1 MIQKIGKYRII
12 ERIGRGGMG
21 SVYKAHDPILDRLVA
36 LKVVSAETDHTD
48 ELRARFF
55 REAQACAKLSHP
67 NVVTIHDLGE
77 ADGNLFIVMELLEGD
92 ELRQLI
98 ARRAITH
105 LEDKLPLMI
114 QICEGLEYAHEKGIV
129 HRDVKPGNIFVLR
142 NGQVKI
148 LDFGIAQIAAAET
161 GLTRAGLIVG
171 TLQYMAPER
180 ARGQGGQSSDIFSV
194 GAVFYEFLTNRA
206 PFSGEDPIEILDKLR
221 TENPPRLSEVDP
233 GVPLE
238 LCAII
243 ERALAKDPTQRF
255 ANLGQMRSELT
266 ALRRKR
272 AEDTERLRQ
281 DVQGRLRQLHE
292 LRGALESRLGG
303 PWADETVFVVDE
315 HAPLT
320 TLESVGRDTSTRI
333 ARLTE
338 LLARAEMLK
347 PALDSGLEALRAG
360 DFDRAV
366 VELDRVV
373 DEMPEHAQAV
383 ESLRLAQ
390 HQIAERR
397 QGKEQLEAFVR
408 EASAAYE
415 AREYA
420 RCLEILDWVAQH
432 SAGEPAPAD
441 AERVRTAAQAALAS
455 EQEAEAAR
463 QDERR
468 RANESA
474 MRMRERAEHARRAA
488 ETAEAR
494 LDQTHL
500 WGLAETK
507 LADGRAAIAEEAYG
521 PAEQHLDEARQLFE
535 RAEAAARQARAA
547 ARAAQL
553 AEARRVDTPT
563 ETVRPNRTVDDTV
576 FSEADAPT
584 VMVQTPPVAFP
595 PPAKWP
601 TPTSSVPVEAKV
613 APVEAKAAPAAA
625 KPIAFE
631 SPRVEPI
638 ATRAAARTR
647 PVWQSPRYLGP
658 AAAGVLLLAGIGIYY
673 AASTPARKEARDS
686 ARVAAVEQQ
695 KAQVD
700 QLRAGVVV
708 AAERAT
714 KAEAGAL
721 AVAVLSRA
729 QAAQAEG
736 ERLAAAGEFKAAT
749 QAYQEASERF
759 GEAER
764 TAQTKREQRT
774 AADVARAQM
783 VAAKQRASSAAP
795 DYARALEGERQA
807 GSLYAQTS
815 FPEATAGFRAAADL
829 FAKALPPEPPKPA
842 SVAPA
847 PSAPAT
853 PSAAA
858 TPTPSAAPSAP
869 TPSTAPATPSAPA
882 AGAANPRA
890 EIRGV
895 LDTYVRAIE
904 TKNLASL
911 QQVRPG
917 LTADEINRMRVANEI
932 KKSHKVDLKVD
943 EITVNGDEARAT
955 GRREDDINLKEGQ
968 RIRQDSKFTYTLKH
982 GPRGWFIQEAREEA
996 VKAPRGTAADSTSRG
1011 GRKP

>member
-180 ARGQGGQSSDIFSV
+180 ARGQGGHSSDIFSV

-206 PFSGEDPIEILDKLR
+206 PFSGEDPIEILEKLR

-238 LCAII
+238 LCAIV

-255 ANLGQMRSELT
+255 ANLGQMRNELT
-266 ALRRKR
+266 TLRRKR

-347 PALDSGLEALRAG
+347 PALDSGLEALRGG

-366 VELDRVV
+366 LELDRVV
-373 DEMPEHAQAV
+373 DEMPEHAHAA
-383 ESLRLAQ
+383 ESLRMAQ

-432 SAGEPAPAD
+432 AAGEPAPAE
-441 AERVRTAAQAALAS
+441 AERVRTAAQAALAR

-463 QDERR
+463 LDERR

-474 MRMRERAEHARRAA
+474 MRMRERAEQARRAA

-500 WGLAETK
+500 WGQAETK

-547 ARAAQL
+547 TRAAQL

-563 ETVRPNRTVDDTV
+563 ETVRPTRTIDDTV
-576 FSEADAPT
+576 FSEAEAPT

-601 TPTSSVPVEAKV
+601 TPTSSVPVEAKA
-613 APVEAKAAPAAA
+613 APVEAKAAPATA
-625 KPIAFE
+625 KPTAIEPPRAE
-631 SPRVEPI
+631 SPI
-638 ATRAAARTR
+638 ATRARARTR

-658 AAAGVLLLAGIGIYY
+658 AAAAVLLLAGLGLYY

-686 ARVAAVEQQ
+686 AKVAAVEQQ

-700 QLRAGVVV
+700 QLRAGVVA

-736 ERLAAAGEFKAAT
+736 ERLAAAGDFKAAT
-749 QAYQEASERF
+749 QAYQEASDRF

-764 TAQTKREQRT
+764 TAQTKREQRA
-774 AADVARAQM
+774 AADAARAQM
-783 VAAKQRASSAAP
+783 ASAKQRASSAAP

-807 GSLYAQTS
+807 GALYAQTS
-815 FPEATAGFRAAADL
+815 FPEATAGFRAAAEL
-829 FAKALPPEPPKPA
+829 FAKALPPEPPKQPT
-842 SVAPA
+842 VTPA

-853 PSAAA
+853 PSA
-858 TPTPSAAPSAP
+858 PAAPAP
-869 TPSTAPATPSAPA
+869 PSPPA
-882 AGAANPRA
+882 AGASNPRA
-890 EIRGV
+890 EIRSV
-895 LDTYVRAIE
+895 LDAYVRAIE

-968 RIRQDSKFTYTLKH
+968 RIRQDSRFVYTLKH

-996 VKAPRGTAADSTSRG
+996 VKAPRGTSADSTSRG
-1011 GRKP
+1011 ARKP

>member
-180 ARGQGGQSSDIFSV
+180 ARGQGGHSSDIFSV

-206 PFSGEDPIEILDKLR
+206 PFSGEDPIEILEKLR
-221 TENPPRLSEVDP
+221 TENPPRLSEMDP
-233 GVPLE
+233 GAPLE
-238 LCAII
+238 LCAIV

-255 ANLGQMRSELT
+255 ANLGQMRNELMT
-266 ALRRKR
+266 LKRKR

-292 LRGALESRLGG
+292 LKGALEARLGG

-360 DFDRAV
+360 NFDRAV
-366 VELDRVV
+366 LELDRVV
-373 DEMPEHAQAV
+373 GEMPEHAHAA

-390 HQIAERR
+390 HQVAERR
-397 QGKEQLEAFVR
+397 QGQEQLEAFVR

-432 SAGEPAPAD
+432 STGEPAPAE
-441 AERVRTAAQAALAS
+441 AERIRAAAQAALVR
-455 EQEAEAAR
+455 EHEEEAAR
-463 QDERR
+463 VDERR

-474 MRMRERAEHARRAA
+474 MRMRERAEQARRAA

-507 LADGRAAIAEEAYG
+507 LAEGRAEIAKEDYS

-535 RAEAAARQARAA
+535 RAEAAAREARAA

-553 AEARRVDTPT
+553 AQARRVDTPID
-563 ETVRPNRTVDDTV
+563 TVRPTRTIDDTV
-576 FSEADAPT
+576 LSEAEAPT

-601 TPTSSVPVEAKV
+601 TPTSSVPVEAKA
-613 APVEAKAAPAAA
+613 APVEAKAAPVAA
-625 KPIAFE
+625 KTTALD
-631 SPRVEPI
+631 SPRSEPPI
-638 ATRAAARTR
+638 ATRAASRTR

-658 AAAGVLLLAGIGIYY
+658 AAAVLLLAGFGIYY
-673 AASTPARKEARDS
+673 AATPARRDAGDS

-700 QLRAGVVV
+700 QLRAEVV
-708 AAERAT
+708 AAGERAT

-736 ERLAAAGEFKAAT
+736 ERLAAAGDFKAAV
-749 QAYQEASERF
+749 QAYQEASNRF

-774 AADVARAQM
+774 AADAARAQM
-783 VAAKQRASSAAP
+783 TAAKQRASSAAP

-815 FPEATAGFRAAADL
+815 FPEATAGFRAATEL
-829 FAKALPPEPPKPA
+829 FAKALPPEPPKAVATTPA
-842 SVAPA
+842 
-847 PSAPAT
+847 
-853 PSAAA
+853 
-858 TPTPSAAPSAP
+858 
-869 TPSTAPATPSAPA
+869 STAPATPSAPA
-882 AGAANPRA
+882 TSGAPNPRA
-890 EIRGV
+890 EIRSV

-968 RIRQDSKFTYTLKH
+968 RIRQDSKFIYTLKH

-996 VKAPRGTAADSTSRG
+996 VKAPRGTAADPTSRG
-1011 GRKP
+1011 ARKP